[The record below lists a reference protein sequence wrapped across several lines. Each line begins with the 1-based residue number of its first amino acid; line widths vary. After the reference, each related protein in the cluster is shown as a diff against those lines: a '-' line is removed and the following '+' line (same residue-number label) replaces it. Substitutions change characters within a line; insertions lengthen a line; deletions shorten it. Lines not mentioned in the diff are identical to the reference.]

1 MAMGRR
7 EAEQESMWVAAQE
20 LPRSP
25 GHVFYEKL
33 NEVLEAGGFDRFVE
47 ELCAAHYAEDRDGRR
62 FRRASTS
69 GCCSSATSR
78 GSIRSERSR
87 GAAPT
92 ACRCAAFLRVDL
104 SKGTPD
110 HSSMTNTRKRLPEEV
125 FWQVFAFVLRVAV
138 EHKLLK
144 GKTIAV
150 DSTTLEANAAM
161 KSLVRRATDEDWK
174 TYVRRLMKA
183 EGIEDPSDEEVR
195 RFDRKRKKKT
205 SNKEWKSATDPDSRI
220 TKMKDGRTH
229 LAYKA
234 EHAVDLDSGLIV
246 APVVYRGDDADAETL
261 AGHGR
266 AGPRAAPGGGQSPP
280 RGRGG
285 GRQGVPQGGN
295 DPDPEEV
302 EHVRTYIAEP
312 KRTRRRTW
320 QDKEPGQQQAVYA
333 NRRRIKGDRGRRL
346 GRQRSEKAERSF
358 AHTCET
364 GGGRR
369 AWLRG
374 VVNVSKSH
382 LMRAAACDLGI
393 IMLAL
398 FGVGTPRTLQG
409 GLGVVLV
416 ALLWLVWRPYSR
428 RSVRSASVC
437 VYRLWPS
444 LTPPSAFFRREV
456 AFSTGQRPGR
466 LRALVDGPHPRQS
479 SRPRS
484 SRSARRTC

>member
-1 MAMGRR
+1 MRMAMGRR
-7 EAEQESMWVAAQE
+7 EAQQESMWVAAQE

-33 NEVLEAGGFDRFVE
+33 NGVLDAGGFDRFVE
-47 ELCAAHYAEDRDGRR
+47 DLCATHYAADVGRPSIPPGVY
-62 FRRASTS
+62 FRMLFVGYFEGLDSQRAI
-69 GCCSSATSR
+69 AW
-78 GSIRSERSR
+78 
-87 GAAPT
+87 
-92 ACRCAAFLRVDL
+92 RCADSLSLRSFLRIDL
-104 SKGTPD
+104 SKAPPD
-110 HSSMTNTRKRLPEEV
+110 HSSMTNTRKRLPEDV
-125 FWQVFAFVLRVAV
+125 FWQVFAFVLKVAV

-161 KSLVRRATDEDWK
+161 KSLIRRATNEDWQ

-205 SNKEWKSATDPDSRI
+205 SNKEWKSATDADSRVM
-220 TKMKDGRTH
+220 KMKDGRTH

-246 APVVYRGDDADAETL
+246 APVVYRGDDSDFETLPVTVEIAREQLKTADSPHQVEEVVDDKGYHKAETIQTL
-261 AGHGR
+261 
-266 AGPRAAPGGGQSPP
+266 S
-280 RGRGG
+280 
-285 GRQGVPQGGN
+285 
-295 DPDPEEV
+295 EV
-302 EHVRTYIAEP
+302 QHVRTYIAEP
-312 KRTRRRTW
+312 KHNRRRRW
-320 QDKEPGQQQAVYA
+320 NDKEPGQQQAVYA
-333 NRRRIKGDRGRRL
+333 NRRRIRGKRGRQL
-346 GRQRSEKAERSF
+346 GRLRSEKVERSF

-409 GLGVVLV
+409 GMGLVLA
-416 ALLWLVWRPYSR
+416 ALLWLVWRRYSR
-428 RSVRSASVC
+428 QIVRSGAGA
-437 VYRLWPS
+437 VYRVWAS
-444 LTPPSAFFRREV
+444 LTAPSALLRREV
-456 AFSTGQRPGR
+456 AFSTG
-466 LRALVDGPHPRQS
+466 
-479 SRPRS
+479 
-484 SRSARRTC
+484 C

>member
-1 MAMGRR
+1 MRMAMGRR
-7 EAEQESMWVAAQE
+7 ESQQEHMWVAAQE

-47 ELCAAHYAEDRDGRR
+47 ELCAAHYAEDLGRPSIPPGVY
-62 FRRASTS
+62 FRMLFVGYFEGLDSQRAI
-69 GCCSSATSR
+69 AW
-78 GSIRSERSR
+78 
-87 GAAPT
+87 
-92 ACRCAAFLRVDL
+92 RCADSLALRSFLRVDL
-104 SKGTPD
+104 SKGTPE

-125 FWQVFAFVLRVAV
+125 FWQVFAFVLQVAV

-161 KSLVRRATDEDWK
+161 KSLVRRATNEDWK

-183 EGIEDPSDEEVR
+183 EGIDDPSDEEVR
-195 RFDRKRKKKT
+195 RFDRTRKKKT
-205 SNKEWKSATDPDSRI
+205 SNKEWVSATDPNSRV

-234 EHAVDLDSGLIV
+234 EHAVELGSGLIV

-261 AGHGR
+261 PVTVEVARQQLAAAG
-266 AGPRAAPGGGQSPP
+266 SPHQVDEVV
-280 RGRGG
+280 GDKGYHKAETL
-285 GRQGVPQGGN
+285 QTL
-295 DPDPEEV
+295 EEV
-302 EHVRTYIAEP
+302 EQVRAYIAEP
-312 KRTRRRTW
+312 KRRGRRVW
-320 QDKEPGQQQAVYA
+320 QDKPEGQQQAVYA
-333 NRRRIKGDRGRRL
+333 NRQRIKGRRGRQL
-346 GRQRSEKAERSF
+346 GRQRSEYAERSF

-374 VVNVSKSH
+374 VMNVSKHH
-382 LMRAAACDLGI
+382 LMRAAACNLGI

-398 FGVGTPRTLQG
+398 CGVGTPRTLQG

-416 ALLWLVWRPYSR
+416 ALLWLVWIAYSR
-428 RSVRSASVC
+428 RRARSASGAS
-437 VYRLWPS
+437 YRRRPS
-444 LTPPSAFFRREV
+444 PIPPPATFRPKV
-456 AFSTGQRPGR
+456 AFSTG
-466 LRALVDGPHPRQS
+466 
-479 SRPRS
+479 
-484 SRSARRTC
+484 C

>member
-7 EAEQESMWVAAQE
+7 ESQQESMWVAAQA

-47 ELCAAHYAEDRDGRR
+47 ELCAAHYAEDLGRPSIPPGVYFRMLFVGYFEGRDSQ
-62 FRRASTS
+62 RAI
-69 GCCSSATSR
+69 AW
-78 GSIRSERSR
+78 
-87 GAAPT
+87 
-92 ACRCAAFLRVDL
+92 RCADSLSLRSFLRVDL
-104 SKGTPD
+104 SKGTPE

-125 FWQVFAFVLRVAV
+125 FWQVFAFVLQVAV
-138 EHKLLK
+138 QHKLLK
-144 GKTIAV
+144 GQTIAV

-161 KSLVRRATDEDWK
+161 KSLVRRATNEDWK

-183 EGIEDPSDEEVR
+183 EGIENPSDEDVR

-205 SNKEWKSATDPDSRI
+205 SNKDWTSATDPDSRV
-220 TKMKDGRTH
+220 TRMKDGRTH

-246 APVVYRGDDADAETL
+246 APVVYRADDADAETL
-261 AGHGR
+261 PVTVELAREQLEAAG
-266 AGPRAAPGGGQSPP
+266 SPHH
-280 RGRGG
+280 
-285 GRQGVPQGGN
+285 VK
-295 DPDPEEV
+295 EV
-302 EHVRTYIAEP
+302 VGDKGYHKAETIQTLEDVQQVRSYIAEP
-312 KRTRRRTW
+312 KHHRRRRW
-320 QDKEPGQQQAVYA
+320 QDKEAGQQEAVYA
-333 NRRRIKGDRGRRL
+333 NRRRIKGTRGRHL
-346 GRQRSEKAERSF
+346 GRLRSEKNERSF

-409 GLGVVLV
+409 AMGLLLI
-416 ALLWLVWRPYSR
+416 ALLWFVWRRDLLRGGPLASGAVQEPWA
-428 RSVRSASVC
+428 RS
-437 VYRLWPS
+437 P
-444 LTPPSAFFRREV
+444 TPTPSATLV
-456 AFSTGQRPGR
+456 A
-466 LRALVDGPHPRQS
+466 A
-479 SRPRS
+479 
-484 SRSARRTC
+484 

>member
-7 EAEQESMWVAAQE
+7 ESDQASMWVPTQNLA
-20 LPRSP
+20 RSP
-25 GHVFYEKL
+25 GHAFYDKL

-47 ELCAAHYAEDRDGRR
+47 ELCAPHYAEVQGRPSIPPGVY
-62 FRRASTS
+62 FRMLFIGYFEGLDSQRAI
-69 GCCSSATSR
+69 AW
-78 GSIRSERSR
+78 
-87 GAAPT
+87 
-92 ACRCAAFLRVDL
+92 RCADSLSLRAFLRIDL
-104 SKGTPD
+104 GKGTPD

-125 FWQVFAFVLRVAV
+125 FWNVFAFVLRVAV

-161 KSLVRRATDEDWK
+161 KSLVRRATNEDWK

-183 EGIEDPSDEEVR
+183 EGIEDPSDEDVR

-205 SNKEWKSATDPDSRI
+205 SNEEWKSPTDPDSRI
-220 TKMKDGRTH
+220 TKMKDRRTH

-246 APVVYRGDDADAETL
+246 APVVYRGNDSDAETL
-261 AGHGR
+261 PVTIELAREQLQAAG
-266 AGPRAAPGGGQSPP
+266 SPHQVDEAV
-280 RGRGG
+280 GDKGYHKAETI
-285 GRQGVPQGGN
+285 QTL
-295 DPDPEEV
+295 EETQ
-302 EHVRTYIAEP
+302 HVRSYIAEP
-312 KRTRRRTW
+312 KHNHRRRW
-320 QDKEPGQQQAVYA
+320 QDKELGQQEAVYA
-333 NRRRIKGDRGRRL
+333 NRRRIKGKRGRQL
-346 GRQRSEKAERSF
+346 GRLRSEKAERSF

-369 AWLRG
+369 TWLRG

-409 GLGVVLV
+409 GFGVLLV
-416 ALLWLVWRPYSR
+416 ALLWLLWRRDSQQT
-428 RSVRSASVC
+428 VRSASVA
-437 VYRLWPS
+437 VYRIWTSFTAPNAIL
-444 LTPPSAFFRREV
+444 RRDV
-456 AFSTGQRPGR
+456 AFSTG
-466 LRALVDGPHPRQS
+466 
-479 SRPRS
+479 
-484 SRSARRTC
+484 C